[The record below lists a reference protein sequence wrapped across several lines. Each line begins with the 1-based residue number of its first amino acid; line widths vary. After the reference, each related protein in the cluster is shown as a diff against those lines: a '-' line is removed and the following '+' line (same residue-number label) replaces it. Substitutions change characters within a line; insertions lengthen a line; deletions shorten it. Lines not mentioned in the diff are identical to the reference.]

1 MFVTITK
8 EFGRKRILKIQVLCK
23 TKPLK
28 LVS

>member
-8 EFGRKRILKIQVLCK
+8 EFGRKRILTILVLCK